1 MTTRRSAFS
10 RLFERRLV
18 KGLGDAA
25 RAGEGFYLGSFAA
38 RRALGDA
45 LVTDTD
51 PRRIKQRLKHRIV
64 TDGRTHLIRDKFL
77 GAGDWAPLLDPLTGS
92 STHREVHDVVRAK
105 LDYRKTFMYRTAI
118 ERAGGPKPVRR
129 NFVALKTPELV
140 ESYFQ
145 GIVELVRSI
154 EQSGM
159 ARRAEF
165 RRLSHI
171 FADPQVRKPWVE
183 AMEADI
189 GAAIGAEGQI
199 YRFAPGKHR
208 TAVAQ
213 ALKLRSIPVEVR
225 IVHASWLERQVAE
238 TGLPPVEALLHG
250 IENLDKSK
258 PPPGAQRDC
267 TLSKRKK
274 K

>member
-1 MTTRRSAFS
+1 MRRSALS

-18 KGLGDAA
+18 KALGDAA
-25 RAGEGFYLGSFAA
+25 RTGEGFYLGSFAA
-38 RRALGDA
+38 RRMLGDA
-45 LVTDTD
+45 LVTHTD

-64 TDGRTHLIRDKFL
+64 ADGRTHLIRDKFL
-77 GAGDWAPLLDPLTGS
+77 GAGDWAPLLDPLAGS

-105 LDYRKTFMYRTAI
+105 LDYRRTFLYRIAI
-118 ERAGGPKPVRR
+118 ERADGPKPVRR

-145 GIVELVRSI
+145 GIVELVRSV

-159 ARRAEF
+159 VRRTEF

-189 GAAIGAEGQI
+189 GVAIGPEGEI

-208 TAVAQ
+208 TAAAQ
-213 ALKLRSIPVEVR
+213 ALGLTSIPVEVR
-225 IVHASWLERQVAE
+225 VVHASWLERQIAE

-250 IENLDKSK
+250 IQSLDESE
-258 PPPGAQRDC
+258 PPPRAQGDC
-267 TLSKRKK
+267 TLSRRKK